1 MSKKGSQ
8 FERDIAKKLSLWW
21 TDGIRDDVFWRTSQS
36 GGRATTRAKKGKS
49 TANSEGDLC
58 AIDPIGQPLM
68 DRFVIEL
75 KKGYNRD
82 SLMDLVDSPTDKL
95 VGVYP
100 KWIKKVKE
108 QAEKHRKQWLLIV
121 KKDRRR
127 EIAIFDLST
136 SYHLNMYKHFF
147 KVMHDI
153 YFYPLD
159 YFIEDVTPVDIKEKI
174 KCP

>member
-21 TDGIRDDVFWRTSQS
+21 TKDVRDDIFWRTSQS
-36 GGRATTRAKKGKS
+36 GGRATTRAKKGKT

-75 KKGYNRD
+75 KKGYNKD
-82 SLMDLVDSPTDKL
+82 SLIDLVDSP
-95 VGVYP
+95 VGKQVGMYP

-108 QAEKHRKQWLLIV
+108 QAEKDRKQWLLIV
-121 KKDRRR
+121 KKDRRK
-127 EIAIFDLST
+127 ELIVFNNITAYFLDLVDCT
-136 SYHLNMYKHFF
+136 CHLIYDVHFCLLDNF
-147 KVMHDI
+147 LENVQVEDI
-153 YFYPLD
+153 M
-159 YFIEDVTPVDIKEKI
+159 EKI
-174 KCP
+174 KCR

>member
-21 TDGIRDDVFWRTSQS
+21 TDGSRDDIFWRTSQS
-36 GGRATTRAKKGKS
+36 GGRATTRAKKGKT

-75 KKGYNRD
+75 KKGYNKD
-82 SLMDLVDSPTDKL
+82 SLIDLIDSPTSKQ
-95 VGVYP
+95 VGMYP

-108 QAEKHRKQWLLIV
+108 QAENGRKQWLLII
-121 KKDRRR
+121 KRDRRR
-127 EIAIFDLST
+127 EIIVFGCPTASFLDIRDFACRLT
-136 SYHLNMYKHFF
+136 YG
-147 KVMHDI
+147 I
-153 YFYPLD
+153 YFCPLD
-159 YFIEDVTPVDIKEKI
+159 HFLKDIKATDIKEKI